1 MDMKAEPGLYGFL
14 PFYGRPRIVW
24 PGGARLAFW
33 CAPNI
38 EHYEIDPPPNPQRQ
52 SWARPHPDVL
62 GYSWRDYG
70 NRVGLWRMM
79 EVMDRHGVRGSVSLN
94 VAVADH
100 YPEIIEACVR
110 RGWELFSHGVY
121 NTRYTYGMTEAQERQ
136 FIEDVR
142 LSIKRCSGQDLK
154 GWLAPA
160 ITLTDRTIGLLAEA
174 GLTYTLDLFH
184 DDQPM
189 PVRTAN
195 GRLVSVPYS
204 LEINDFTML
213 FQGATSPA
221 DYTDAIIAQFDRLYM
236 EGDESGRVMCLPLHP
251 FLIGQPHRVRELDRA
266 LAYITGHAGVWRATA
281 AEIAEHFTAHYY
293 DTFVTAIAEHETE
306 SGA

>member
-1 MDMKAEPGLYGFL
+1 MRKTEPGYYDFL
-14 PFYGRPRIVW
+14 PYFERPRIEW

-38 EHYEIDPPPNPQRQ
+38 EHYEIDPPRNPLRQ

-79 EVMDRHGVRGSVSLN
+79 EVMDRFGVRGSVSLN

-100 YPEIIEACVR
+100 FPEIIEACVAR
-110 RGWELFSHGVY
+110 RWELFSHGVY
-121 NTRYTYGMTEAQERQ
+121 NTRYTYAMSEDQERAM
-136 FIEDVR
+136 IDDVAR
-142 LSIKRCSGQDLK
+142 TILRVSGQKLK

-160 ITLTDRTIGLLAEA
+160 LTLTDRTIDLIAEA

-189 PVRTAN
+189 PVKTAT
-195 GRLVSVPYS
+195 GKLVSVPYS

-213 FQGATSPA
+213 YQGTTSPA
-221 DYTDAIIAQFDRLYM
+221 DYTEAIMAQFDRLYR
-236 EGDESGRVMCLPLHP
+236 EGAEGGRVMCLPLHP
-251 FLIGQPHRVRELDRA
+251 FLVGQPHRVREFARA
-266 LAYITGHAGVWRATA
+266 LEFITSHDGVWVTTA
-281 AEIAEHFTAHYY
+281 AEIAEHFLEHHHDA
-293 DTFVTAIAEHETE
+293 FAAAIAQRQ
-306 SGA
+306 GA

>member
-1 MDMKAEPGLYGFL
+1 MPKAEPGLYDFL
-14 PFYGRPRIVW
+14 PYFDRPRITW

-38 EHYEIDPPPNPQRQ
+38 EHYEIDPPVNPLRAP
-52 SWARPHPDVL
+52 WARPHPDVA

-100 YPEIIEACVR
+100 FPEIIEACVA
-110 RGWELFSHGVY
+110 RGWELFSHGIY
-121 NTRYTYGMTEAQERQ
+121 NTRYTYGMNENQERAL
-136 FIEDVR
+136 IEDVQR
-142 LSIKRCSGQDLK
+142 SILKCSGQTLK

-160 ITLTDRTIGLLAEA
+160 LTLTDRTIDLVAEA

-189 PVRTAN
+189 PVKTAK

-204 LEINDFTML
+204 LEINDFTTL
-213 FQGATSPA
+213 HQGATSPS
-221 DYTDAIIAQFDRLYM
+221 DYTDAIIAQFDRLYL
-236 EGDESGRVMCLPLHP
+236 EGAEGGRVMCWPLHP
-251 FLIGQPHRVRELDRA
+251 FLIGQPHRVREFDRA
-266 LAYITGHAGVWRATA
+266 LAYISGHAGVWLTTA
-281 AEIAEHFTAHYY
+281 AEIAEHFNVHYY
-293 DTFVTAIAEHETE
+293 DAFAASIAARQ
-306 SGA
+306 GA